1 MNEIST
7 IRIIVDSLLF
17 MLILLVQLI
26 IYPVFHNISSDIF
39 SEWHYSYMQKISLI
53 VGPLML
59 LQPIIIITQ
68 CITKNSML
76 SYLSVLTILTVWLVT
91 FFYSVPC
98 HNLLQQNGYDKIVV
112 DKLIITNWLRTIPW
126 GICLILGYFI
136 HLKN

>member
-1 MNEIST
+1 
-7 IRIIVDSLLF
+7 
-17 MLILLVQLI
+17 
-26 IYPVFHNISSDIF
+26 
-39 SEWHYSYMQKISLI
+39 MQKISLI

-76 SYLSVLTILTVWLVT
+76 CYLSVLAILTVWLVT
-91 FFYSVPC
+91 FFILFHVIIFY
-98 HNLLQQNGYDKIVV
+98 NKMGYDKIVV